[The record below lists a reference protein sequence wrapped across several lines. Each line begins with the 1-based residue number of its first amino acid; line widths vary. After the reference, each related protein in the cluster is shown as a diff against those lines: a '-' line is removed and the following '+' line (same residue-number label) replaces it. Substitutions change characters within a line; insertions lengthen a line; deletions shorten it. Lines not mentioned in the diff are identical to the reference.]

1 MLIINGKIFTM
12 TGKPVD
18 CGYIRTE
25 GKVITEVGTMS
36 SLDKRQKGEGKGHS
50 GQDGKRRDGAL
61 VDRKSNWRYKRGIT
75 I

>member
-25 GKVITEVGTMS
+25 GKVIAEVGTMS
-36 SLDKRQKGEGKGHS
+36 SLDKRQKG
-50 GQDGKRRDGAL
+50 KRFWMWMVPGCC
-61 VDRKSNWRYKRGIT
+61 RG
-75 I
+75 